1 MILLAVSQME
11 NSVTSTSD
19 VPRPN
24 RIMAIDFGAR
34 KIGLAVTDELGLTA
48 QGLATYYRSNKKTD
62 FDHFRRVIKQYGVTE
77 IVMGLP
83 LRMSGVEGIQA
94 EKVQAFA
101 EELRHRFKLPVQLF
115 DERLTSVEANR
126 LLRETEMSTRRRG
139 EVVDQLAAVLI
150 LQAFL
155 EFRKS
160 SQRE

>member
-1 MILLAVSQME
+1 LAVSQME